1 MTNRAQKTFTIASGE
16 VIFDINDSGPSV
28 LSANHDQNIVSIS
41 TTAALTGSFD
51 CFVEYEKDGGF
62 LGVQPIGGTGTSI
75 DAATVGSQVADG
87 SVSAWSFN
95 GSPNRVKVTATTVV
109 GAATVDVVVSQN
121 HG

>member
-1 MTNRAQKTFTIASGE
+1 MTNRAQKQFTIESGE

-62 LGVQPIGGTGTSI
+62 LGVTPIGGTGTSI

-109 GAATVDVVVSQN
+109 GATTVDVVVSQN